1 MMMAAPRFAD
11 SVLHVSTS
19 TLAPPDQ
26 LYEKLRGVYSV
37 FSSQLFIVN
46 VFFTAFDLFNFL
58 VILSCAFDLAQT
70 GHKGLGPWYLSFDF
84 GGR

>member
-1 MMMAAPRFAD
+1 MMMMAAPSFAA

-46 VFFTAFDLFNFL
+46 IFFQPFDLVNFFGHFEFRFWFGTNRTGWGPGTL
-58 VILSCAFDLAQT
+58 VST
-70 GHKGLGPWYLSFDF
+70 GL
-84 GGR
+84 